1 MTNPI
6 IIGPATMRDESDA
19 ISASW
24 WNGPNGKLVRYSMS
38 VLWDAIDQGCVYA
51 IQAQAPSI
59 APYDA
64 LQYASA
70 DRRIVVGY
78 QESLPSFRS
87 RLTQW
92 LDRAAYRGRSTG
104 VALAVQGWI
113 LPQLPQVNVI
123 NQTGTW
129 WTIPSGTNI
138 FPPGASSV
146 TPLATSQGTWNWDGL
161 AGSRWARG
169 WVVIY
174 ATEVPWCTQDGTWGS
189 GGTWGD
195 GNGWGVN
202 QPYTYFT
209 GLPGLVK
216 DWKGEHMLYPLN
228 GGVIVSF
235 SDALF
240 QSTSGSG
247 SLPNGTWGF
256 WYVIINNNYQIA
268 RSQSA
273 IYLPGA
279 N

>member
-1 MTNPI
+1 
-6 IIGPATMRDESDA
+6 MRDESDV

-38 VLWDAIDQGCVYA
+38 VLWDAIDQACIYA

-70 DRRIVVGY
+70 DRRIVIGY
-78 QESLPSFRS
+78 QETVTSFRS
-87 RLTQW
+87 RLIQW

-104 VALAVQGWI
+104 VALGVQGWI

-123 NQTGTW
+123 NQTGHW
-129 WTIPSGTNI
+129 WTVVSGTNI
-138 FPPGASSV
+138 MPPGAETV
-146 TPLATSQGTWNWDGL
+146 TPLQVTSGTWNWDGL
-161 AGSRWARG
+161 GSTLWARG

-174 ATEVPWCTQDGTWGS
+174 ATEVAWCTQDSGWGS

-195 GNGWGVN
+195 GGGWYFQ
-202 QPYTYFT
+202 QPYTQFV
-209 GLPGLVK
+209 GLSAIVR
-216 DWKGEHMLYPLN
+216 DWKGEHMLYPLS

-235 SDALF
+235 SDAWF
-240 QSTSGSG
+240 QSTSVTAD
-247 SLPNGTWGF
+247 LPNGTYGMC
-256 WYVIINNNYQIA
+256 YIITNNNYV
-268 RSQSA
+268 QSRTQLA
-273 IYLPGA
+273 AYLTGA